1 MDRTEKLKKN
11 PNCDISQ
18 HNNGSMTKFEQG
30 FCFSLENLSLESTTD
45 ISNGFEHV
53 SKRSPSLE
61 TDLSLFHEYNTN
73 HHYCRQSNLAP
84 KPKSILKNKCSGS
97 FYNSSKC
104 CGNSQKSIKIQ
115 QSEPIIKS
123 ILKNKTGD
131 VMGRQQMLARDG
143 HGLTRHKNQSDENVP
158 YSNLSSDISTY
169 SNMASPRKGILK
181 SNINYLNSPDLKHS
195 QSVPKSLSYKL
206 FQDHHYGILKNSKLK
221 NTPSNQTE
229 TTSILKQHKLA
240 FNDRDKEDRGP
251 KYDAEVLDRRFS
263 NPEYTANIENNYC
276 IPGYEKQT
284 NPKSILKKNSLPTN
298 YYKTPAYKMISM
310 RQIHS
315 YDDQESNCS
324 SSNSITNNL
333 SIRSI
338 LKQKK
343 S

>member
-1 MDRTEKLKKN
+1 MYYDEQMLLINASGKD
-11 PNCDISQ
+11 CDISQ

-73 HHYCRQSNLAP
+73 HHYCRQR
-84 KPKSILKNKCSGS
+84 S

-284 NPKSILKKNSLPTN
+284 NPKT
-298 YYKTPAYKMISM
+298 YKMISM